1 MNIFGPEF
9 TPYHDKVTKHKKQ
22 PSANMVAAMEPAD
35 DTVDNLMLLSQNV
48 QSLIDKRM
56 NTLRQVD
63 ITPEK
68 I

>member
-1 MNIFGPEF
+1 
-9 TPYHDKVTKHKKQ
+9 
-22 PSANMVAAMEPAD
+22 MVAAMEPAD